1 MLFSYLVSYNQ
12 WQHVLGLTQF
22 SQGKCNMWILGSV
35 TLAYQCLRQ
44 FSPINV
50 CVWVLEDCTLCCIC
64 WTPVF
69 FVGCLGYLQQSTSL
83 AESSAWNHH
92 VILSSIVRVSHFGL
106 VIWHWY
112 ASLSKNN
119 ALRADGMALA
129 VQYTLPTSTHSWLA
143 AVSWKTGILPCK
155 GHIAIHRQSET
166 SAAKWS
172 QMNISC

>member
-50 CVWVLEDCTLCCIC
+50 CIWVLEDCTLCCIC

-69 FVGCLGYLQQSTSL
+69 FVGCPGHLQQFNFSGRVKYRKPPRHPLFYCSCISFWLSHLALVCQSL
-83 AESSAWNHH
+83 KKQCSSCRWD
-92 VILSSIVRVSHFGL
+92 GL
-106 VIWHWY
+106 GSAIYSPHLNPQLTGSCVLENWHI
-112 ASLSKNN
+112 
-119 ALRADGMALA
+119 
-129 VQYTLPTSTHSWLA
+129 TLQGAYCHP
-143 AVSWKTGILPCK
+143 
-155 GHIAIHRQSET
+155 
-166 SAAKWS
+166 
-172 QMNISC
+172 